1 MRRRVQQILCGALIA
16 GTVLASQPLPV
27 LAETDTETV
36 VDTSEEEVK
45 ADADYEIKVNEDNPD
60 TAILVSYRSDATE
73 LKIPE
78 YIDGKK
84 ITEIGYEALSGC
96 KNVTSLE
103 LPDSVEILGG
113 CLLGG
118 SGRSL
123 VSLKLP
129 AKEIKTVKPMYR
141 HLDLPWVQPYGY
153 DYPFSGCSKLR
164 NVEIPKG
171 WTKVAD
177 YLFADCSGLENVE
190 ISDTVTELG
199 YRAFADSKISYV
211 VIPDSVKTIGYEC
224 FAGCPFKGAIGGR
237 NLQLI
242 NEYDYK
248 LWEDD
253 CGGENP
259 RATFGDGT
267 GTFYGYKGSYL
278 EGWTIDHADYEDHEW
293 VTESKYSF
301 VDLEEYE
308 KDYRDYEIET
318 NEETPWTASIV
329 KYNGNKKELKVP
341 AYIDGKWITEI
352 GDWAFQS
359 CGDIT
364 SLEIPDSV
372 EVLGFDLFG
381 AYPSGKSVKTLTDVK
396 LPSKEVC
403 VRNIPKYPL
412 REDIKDEITPNYWSY
427 MPEMGFSK
435 SGPFKGC
442 ATLKK
447 IEIPKGWTKVPE
459 YLFADCSGLENVVI
473 PNTVTELGI
482 KAFSHCNISDVVIP
496 DSVRTIDAE
505 CFAGCPLKRV
515 TGGKYLE
522 SITESDYKNY
532 EPMPGD
538 DGAPEAT
545 FGDGTSVFYGYKGS
559 YLEKWAPENG
569 YRFVVLE
576 EGSAKICGRA
586 LTLDG
591 RIADISLDGR
601 IGADIYVQ
609 VSEDILKDEY
619 AYATITIG
627 DRKDKETLKYEE
639 TTELKGKKTLILSV
653 HVDALHTNEPIGIQL
668 FSGEGRFVPIT
679 DENGKKL
686 ENGYTFTV
694 AEVAR
699 SYKNAKTSS
708 KKFKKL
714 ADAVVNYGIYAQK
727 LVNYK
732 ADGLVAT
739 DDLSDIKKSALKNYT
754 VKKSGEISG
763 VSFAGIGLDL
773 YWDTEL
779 RVNLKVSDP
788 NKKLL
793 YKIGDKGKWY
803 QVANWNDG
811 ISYLTSRGI
820 SAKNLSKDIKIVI
833 SDGENEM
840 HLKLSALSWSRAVL
854 YSKNSSKETVDLAKM
869 LYRFSSAADEYFGK

>member
-27 LAETDTETV
+27 FAETDTETV

-118 SGRSL
+118 SGGSL

-177 YLFADCSGLENVE
+177 YLFADCSELENVE

-308 KDYRDYEIET
+308 KNLDDYEIEA
-318 NEETPWTASIV
+318 NEENPWTASIV
-329 KYNGNKKELKVP
+329 KYKGNETELKVP
-341 AYIDGKWITEI
+341 VYIDGKVITEI
-352 GDWAFQS
+352 ADWAFQS
-359 CGDIT
+359 CVGIT
-364 SLEIPDSV
+364 GLDIPDSV
-372 EVLGFDLFG
+372 EVLGYDLFG
-381 AYPSGKSVKTLTDVK
+381 AYPSGESVKTLTDVK
-396 LPSKEVC
+396 LPSKEVR

-442 ATLKK
+442 ARLKK
-447 IEIPKGWTKVPE
+447 LEIPKGWTKVPE

-473 PNTVTELGI
+473 PNTVTALGI

-496 DSVRTIDAE
+496 ASVRTIDAE

-515 TGGKYLE
+515 TGGRYLE
-522 SITESDYKNY
+522 SITEYDYKNY

-559 YLEKWAPENG
+559 YLEKWATENG
-569 YRFVVLE
+569 YKFVVLE
-576 EGSAKICGRA
+576 AEGSAKICGHN
-586 LTLDG
+586 L
-591 RIADISLDGR
+591 SLGGK
-601 IGADIYVQ
+601 IGANVYVQ
-609 VSEDILKDEY
+609 VSKELLKDKY
-619 AYATITIG
+619 AYARISIGKQKEKVYLKNASTRETEGKTILIFTV
-627 DRKDKETLKYEE
+627 DVKARETNDDICIRLFSSDDLPVSITDE
-639 TTELKGKKTLILSV
+639 KGKKV
-653 HVDALHTNEPIGIQL
+653 ED
-668 FSGEGRFVPIT
+668 
-679 DENGKKL
+679 
-686 ENGYTFTV
+686 GYIFTV
-694 AEVAR
+694 AETAR
-699 SYKNAKTSS
+699 SLANAKSSS
-708 KKFKKL
+708 KKLKKL
-714 ADAVVNYGIYAQK
+714 VDAILNYGIYAQK
-727 LVNYK
+727 QQNYK
-732 ADGLVAT
+732 ADNLVAT
-739 DDLSDIKKSALKNYT
+739 DDLSDIKKSALKNYA
-754 VKKSGEISG
+754 VKISGE
-763 VSFAGIGLDL
+763 
-773 YWDTEL
+773 
-779 RVNLKVSDP
+779 VN
-788 NKKLL
+788 
-793 YKIGDKGKWY
+793 
-803 QVANWNDG
+803 G
-811 ISYLTSRGI
+811 ISYVGCNLELKEETRLILYFRVDDPTYCQRNIFFGFDDGGNNWYGF
-820 SAKNLSKDIKIVI
+820 KNLGHDNLVYTTIDGIRAQELSRERWIVI
-833 SDGENEM
+833 RDGKTQM
-840 HLKLSALSWSRAVL
+840 SVTLSALSWARNVL
-854 YSKNSSKETVDLAKM
+854 NGKNYSKETVDLAKM
-869 LYRFSSAADEYFGK
+869 LYRYSSAADQYFGK